1 MAIGVYFANSGL
13 NAEKYAEGLKLLKKA
28 GVGHPSGRS
37 YHSSF
42 GPVDKLMVF
51 DVWTNQAAFERFGK
65 ILMPILRQLGVV
77 SDPPQFLPIHNVI
90 KPPAKMAKKRAP
102 AKRPA
107 VRRTGKKR

>member
-28 GVGHPSGRS
+28 GAGHPSGRS
-37 YHSSF
+37 YHTSF

-65 ILMPILRQLGVV
+65 TLMPILQHLGVV
-77 SDPPQFLPIHNVI
+77 SDPPQFMPIHNVI
-90 KPPAKMAKKRAP
+90 KPPAKTAKKRAL
-102 AKRPA
+102 AGRSEA
-107 VRRTGKKR
+107 RRKGKKR